1 MIREVHIKNLA
12 VIEDQTVTFT
22 KGLNVITGET
32 GSGKSVL
39 MQAIEL
45 LLGGRP
51 KGSPIRS
58 GAESL
63 EVSAVLELDAFPD
76 SLRQD
81 LPEVMRDSEELLINR
96 IISANGKSKVYINGS
111 LSSVSLLHDTL
122 GKLVTL
128 CGQSEH
134 VHLLDPRY
142 HVEII
147 DSFADHDQILSQYKQ
162 AWRIFKD
169 LDEELKGRD
178 EEDSKRAAREEE
190 LRVIHKEISPIGL
203 KHGLREELE
212 QTVKRLSNAEK
223 LIQGTSQLSDAFS
236 DKLSGISELQPTFSE
251 ISKLDDKAREFYDDF
266 KGNIESL
273 KIIQRDLLKY
283 SQNLSIDESLLEEK
297 RSQLAEIARLE
308 RKYRTNDTGLI
319 ELLENSEKELSKFE
333 GASDLKTLKIERDKA
348 FDNLLTIGA
357 KLTSSRK
364 SASKKLCQNVSHELQ
379 ELNMKSVTLSVQMT
393 PTSPTQL
400 GCEKAEI
407 LIATN
412 PGEPLKPLR
421 QIASGG
427 ELSRIMLVLKKLL
440 RGRGGV
446 SILVF
451 DEVDTGVSGGVARAI
466 GQKLRALAQDAQ
478 VLCITHIPQVA
489 SLADNHVLVHKT
501 SDKRARTE
509 LKILKEEEKIEE
521 IARMLS
527 GFKVTDSTRE
537 SARELL
543 SSKDMQ
549 S

>member
-58 GAESL
+58 GAEAL
-63 EVSAVLELDAFPD
+63 EVSAVLELDAFPE
-76 SLRQD
+76 SLRNE
-81 LPEVMRDSEELLINR
+81 LPEVIKDSDELLINR
-96 IISANGKSKVYINGS
+96 IISANGKSKVYLNGT
-111 LSSVSLLHDTL
+111 LSSVTLLQETL

-142 HVEII
+142 HIEII
-147 DSFADHDQILSQYKQ
+147 DSFADHDELLIQYKQ
-162 AWRIFKD
+162 AWRRFRE

-190 LRVIHKEISPIGL
+190 LKLIVAEISPLGL
-203 KHGLREELE
+203 KAGLREELE
-212 QTVKRLSNAEK
+212 GIVKRLSNAEK
-223 LIQGTSQLSDAFS
+223 LIQGTSELGEAFA
-236 DKLSGISELQPTFSE
+236 DKLSAISELQVTFSE
-251 ISKLDDKAREFYDDF
+251 IARLDDKAKEFYEDF
-266 KGNIESL
+266 KGELESL
-273 KIIQRDLLKY
+273 KLLQRDLERY
-283 SQNLSIDESLLEEK
+283 SQSLSIDESMLEEK
-297 RSQLAEIARLE
+297 REVLAEIARLE
-308 RKYRTNDTGLI
+308 RKYRTNDAGLI
-319 ELLENSEKELSKFE
+319 ELLENSKRELSKLVS
-333 GASDLKTLKIERDKA
+333 ASDLQTLKKDRDKA
-348 FDNLLTIGA
+348 FEDLLA
-357 KLTSSRK
+357 KGSKLSSSRK
-364 SASKKLCQNVSHELQ
+364 SAAKKLCQSVSFELQ
-379 ELNMKSVTLSVQMT
+379 ELNMKSVLLSVEMT
-393 PTSPTQL
+393 QVSPNQL

-466 GQKLRALAQDAQ
+466 GQKLRALAQEAQ